1 MDMMKMR
8 FTLIALL
15 AILAGCATPPPPVA
29 TDVNPITGERT
40 DFTDV
45 LLAGSSS
52 QPREVVYLSFFRM
65 SPQGNSPKYYILAK
79 YIAPAE
85 VGYLEVPPGQT
96 LTLEADGQPIKL
108 DGTGSIN
115 SRKAFKEKNNDYVS
129 ETAQFQISKQDMQKL
144 GFARKISMK
153 LRGGKLLVEREFG
166 PENYDSI
173 RAFVTRAVL

>member
-1 MDMMKMR
+1 MMKIR

-29 TDVNPITGERT
+29 TDINPITGERT
-40 DFTDV
+40 DLTDI
-45 LLAGSSS
+45 LLPGASS
-52 QPREVVYLSFFRM
+52 QPREVVYLSFFRTNPQH
-65 SPQGNSPKYYILAK
+65 SPSKYYVLAR

-96 LTLEADGQPIKL
+96 LTLDADSQPIKL

-115 SRKAFKEKNNDYVS
+115 SRKAFKEKGNDYVS

-144 GFARKISMK
+144 GFARKIK
-153 LRGGKLLVEREFG
+153 VQLKGGKLLVEREFG
-166 PENYDSI
+166 PENFDSI